1 MYGLGFGVGSAGATT
16 ILNRGGGFDADA
28 QAFFTANSTLTDVT
42 QKNAINQFYIDLKSY
57 SLFGSPLRAFWFDF
71 LGNATR
77 CSYNG
82 ANPIE
87 QTTYTSGWTF
97 SSSGSKPNGTSAY
110 CDTGIN
116 IRGLNQNSQGIG
128 IYIRENIN
136 ESSCDIGTS
145 VTKYFIIASRWSTYF
160 RSGINQAELNNTT
173 NPNSLGLFSVTRTSS
188 NIVKQFKN
196 GSLFGSYSDTSVTPE
211 NYNIYKGA
219 GNRAGIWAPSSKQF
233 AFTYIDN
240 GLTDTQV
247 ANLNTCVNTLMTTL
261 GINV

>member
-1 MYGLGFGVGSAGATT
+1 MYRGLISIMTPKGSSYDT
-16 ILNRGGGFDADA
+16 DA
-28 QAFFTANSTLTDVT
+28 QAFFTASGITDAA
-42 QKNAINQFYIDLKSY
+42 QKNAINQFYVDLKSY

-71 LGNATR
+71 LGNATK

-82 ANPIE
+82 ANPTE

-136 ESSCDIGTS
+136 ESACDIGVS
-145 VTKYFIIASRWSTYF
+145 VSFYHMIASRWSDLF
-160 RSGINQAELNNTT
+160 RTGINQTGLNDNANTD
-173 NPNSLGLFSVTRTSS
+173 SRGLFSVSRTAS
-188 NIVKQFKN
+188 NVTKKYKN
-196 GSLFGSYSDTSVTPE
+196 GALVATNTDVSYQPD
-211 NYNIYKGA
+211 NYNVFKGA
-219 GNRAGIWAPSSKQF
+219 MNRQGAIYFSSKQF
-233 AFTYIDN
+233 AFSYIDN

-247 ANLNTCVNTLMTTL
+247 ANLNTCINTLMTTL